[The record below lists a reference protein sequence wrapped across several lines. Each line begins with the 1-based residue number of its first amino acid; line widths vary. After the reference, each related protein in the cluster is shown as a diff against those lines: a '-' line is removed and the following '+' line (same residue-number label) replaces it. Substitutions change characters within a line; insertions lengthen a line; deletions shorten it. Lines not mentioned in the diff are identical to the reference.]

1 MSQPIS
7 LISRAIDSL
16 VSLLNSAVKQ
26 DAGLRMGAKLAKWG
40 RAKCVNAFHHVK
52 KGFLF
57 VLLVSFFI
65 LKEIKIYIILPNR
78 YINGTVL

>member
-7 LISRAIDSL
+7 LISRAIHSL
-16 VSLLNSAVKQ
+16 VFLLNSTVKQ
-26 DAGLRMGAKLAKWG
+26 DAGRMGAKLAKRG

-57 VLLVSFFI
+57 VLLVSFFV
-65 LKEIKIYIILPNR
+65 LKEIKIYII
-78 YINGTVL
+78 